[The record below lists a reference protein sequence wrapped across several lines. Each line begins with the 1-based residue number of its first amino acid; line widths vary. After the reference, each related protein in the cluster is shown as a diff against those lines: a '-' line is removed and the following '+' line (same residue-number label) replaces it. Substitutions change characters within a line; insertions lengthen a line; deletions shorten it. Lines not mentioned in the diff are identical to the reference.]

1 MHPHSS
7 ALRASRHHL
16 LLFGAP
22 ALAALAATAPLGA
35 QDRDRDRDDRGRS
48 VASRIDTTLALAANG
63 AVELS
68 LVAGE
73 IVVTTGAAG
82 RVEIHATSERGTLE
96 LESSASRIALGVR
109 NGRGRSD
116 DSHFRVVVPQ
126 GTRIIAQSTS
136 GDISVGGTRAEVDIH
151 TVNGNIEVA
160 DAGERVTVETV
171 SGDIVAR
178 GLAARVRVTSVNGDL
193 DLSDVRGDL
202 EAETVSG
209 DLTLDGVAA
218 KWVNAETVSGELR
231 FAGPIE
237 AGGRYDFIAH
247 SGDVQLDLGGNG
259 GITFDVETFSGEIE
273 SDFPITLTPGASIEG
288 RPRRFEF
295 AIGGGGARI
304 SVKTFSGDIQLERGS
319 SRAAQE
325 D

>member
-1 MHPHSS
+1 M
-7 ALRASRHHL
+7 LRTSRRQPL
-16 LLFGAP
+16 LLGAIALVAIATVVGATP
-22 ALAALAATAPLGA
+22 LAA
-35 QDRDRDRDDRGRS
+35 QDRDRDRDRDRDDRGRS
-48 VASRIDTTLALAANG
+48 VASRIDTTLALSANG
-63 AVELS
+63 VVELS

-73 IVVTTGAAG
+73 IVVTSGGAG
-82 RVEIHATSERGTLE
+82 RVEIHATSERGRLE
-96 LESSASRIALGVR
+96 LESSSSRIALGVR
-109 NGRGRSD
+109 GSRSD

-126 GTRIIAQSTS
+126 GTRIVAHSTS
-136 GDISVGGTRAEVDIH
+136 GDVSVRGTRAEVDIH
-151 TVNGNIEVA
+151 TVSGNIELA

-193 DLSDVRGDL
+193 DLADVRGDL

-237 AGGRYDFIAH
+237 AGGRYDFTAH
-247 SGDVQLDLGGNG
+247 SGDVQLDLGGSG
-259 GITFDVETFSGEIE
+259 GIAFDVETFSGEIE

-319 SRAAQE
+319 SRAGQE